1 MSDVISHDD
10 RDALAAE
17 YVLGTLDY
25 GERMGATN
33 LLEVDH
39 GFRGTVRIWERRL
52 GELHLMVEP
61 VEPDPKV
68 WERIKD
74 KIPALAAAAA
84 PPAAPIEDKAAT
96 KVETGPEVPPAI
108 APADAA
114 SAAPAGA
121 APSSAA
127 EIPASIEASP
137 VTAEAA
143 PPTAPEAE
151 PATGVTLAPDAAA
164 NLMRELEDA
173 ARLVSEAPVE
183 PATGPPP
190 PLIRRDEPVAA
201 EAERKETPRPLR
213 RWRLLA
219 LLMSLVAVA
228 LAALIGAW
236 RFFPEQLPPP
246 LQASTV
252 LAMPVVDPAPP
263 PLPKSRPTPPPTFD
277 E

>member
-74 KIPALAAAAA
+74 KIPALAA
-84 PPAAPIEDKAAT
+84 PAAPVEDKAAT
-96 KVETGPEVPPAI
+96 KVETDAGAPPAT

-114 SAAPAGA
+114 SATPAGT
-121 APSSAA
+121 APSSEA
-127 EIPASIEASP
+127 ETPASTEAPP

-164 NLMRELEDA
+164 NLVRELEDA

-183 PATGPPP
+183 PTAAPPP
-190 PLIRRDEPVAA
+190 PLIRHDEPVAA

-219 LLMSLVAVA
+219 LVMSLIAVA

-236 RFFPEQLPPP
+236 RYFPEQLPPQ

-252 LAMPVVDPAPP
+252 LDMPVVEPAPP
-263 PLPKSRPTPPPTFD
+263 PLPKARPTPPPTFD